1 MAMRDE
7 TFRGYHMKKITKTE
21 LDEIL
26 RLHKLWLAGDP
37 LGARA
42 ILSNLDLRGA
52 DLSYDDLSYADLYG
66 ADLSYANLYGA
77 ILRNLNLRGAFLY
90 GSDLCDAN
98 LRGAIL
104 YGSNLCDAIL
114 RGTIL
119 YGADLSGT
127 KGLIIPS
134 EYIAQHFERVK
145 DGYIGYKTFGGKFPP
160 PVRWAIKPG
169 EIITET
175 VNPNR
180 TDNCGSGINI
190 APLDWV
196 KGHYQGDIWQ
206 VLIRWEWL
214 ADVVVPYNTDGKI
227 RCGKV
232 ELVKIVDRG

>member
-1 MAMRDE
+1 M
-7 TFRGYHMKKITKTE
+7 
-21 LDEIL
+21 
-26 RLHKLWLAGDP
+26 
-37 LGARA
+37 
-42 ILSNLDLRGA
+42 
-52 DLSYDDLSYADLYG
+52 YG
-66 ADLSYANLYGA
+66 ADLSYADLSSANLYGA
-77 ILRNLNLRGAFLY
+77 G
-90 GSDLCDAN
+90 
-98 LRGAIL
+98 
-104 YGSNLCDAIL
+104 
-114 RGTIL
+114 
-119 YGADLSGT
+119 LSGT
-127 KGLIIPS
+127 KGLVIPS

-145 DGYIGYKTFGGKFPP
+145 DGYIGYKTFGGVFSPP
-160 PVRWAIKPG
+160 DRWAIKPG

-214 ADVVVPYNTDGKI
+214 ADVIVPYNTDGKI

>member
-1 MAMRDE
+1 
-7 TFRGYHMKKITKTE
+7 MKKITKTE

-37 LGARA
+37 LGVR
-42 ILSNLDLRGA
+42 
-52 DLSYDDLSYADLYG
+52 

-77 ILRNLNLRGAFLY
+77 DLRGADLRGADLYGANLSYANLYGAILSNLNLRNLDLRDADLSYASLRGANLRY
-90 GSDLCDAN
+90 INLRGAN
-98 LRGAIL
+98 LRGA
-104 YGSNLCDAIL
+104 
-114 RGTIL
+114 
-119 YGADLSGT
+119 DLSGA
-127 KGLIIPS
+127 KGLVIPS

-145 DGYIGYKTFGGKFPP
+145 DGYIGYKTFGGEFPP
-160 PVRWAIKPG
+160 PDSWAIKPG

-190 APLDWV
+190 APLDWA
-196 KGHYQGDIWQ
+196 KSNYQVDIWQ

-227 RCGKV
+227 RCGKA

>member
-1 MAMRDE
+1 
-7 TFRGYHMKKITKTE
+7 MKKITKTE

-37 LGARA
+37 LGVRA
-42 ILSNLDLRGA
+42 DLRDIDLHDIDLRGA
-52 DLSYDDLSYADLYG
+52 DLSC
-66 ADLSYANLYGA
+66 ADLSYANL
-77 ILRNLNLRGAFLY
+77 R
-90 GSDLCDAN
+90 
-98 LRGAIL
+98 
-104 YGSNLCDAIL
+104 
-114 RGTIL
+114 
-119 YGADLSGT
+119 GADLSGT
-127 KGLIIPS
+127 KGLVIPS

-160 PVRWAIKPG
+160 PDSWVIKPG

-180 TDNCGSGINI
+180 TDDCGSGINI

-196 KGHYQGDIWQ
+196 KGRYKGDIWQ

-227 RCGKV
+227 RCGKA

>member
-1 MAMRDE
+1 MR
-7 TFRGYHMKKITKTE
+7 KITKAK

-37 LGARA
+37 LGVRA

-52 DLSYDDLSYADLYG
+52 DLYG
-66 ADLSYANLYGA
+66 ADL
-77 ILRNLNLRGAFLY
+77 R
-90 GSDLCDAN
+90 
-98 LRGAIL
+98 
-104 YGSNLCDAIL
+104 
-114 RGTIL
+114 
-119 YGADLSGT
+119 GT
-127 KGLIIPS
+127 KGLVIPS

-145 DGYIGYKTFGGKFPP
+145 DGYIGYKTLGGTYPP
-160 PVRWAIKPG
+160 PDRWAIKPG
-169 EIITET
+169 GIITEA

-196 KGHYQGDIWQ
+196 KSNYKGDIWQ